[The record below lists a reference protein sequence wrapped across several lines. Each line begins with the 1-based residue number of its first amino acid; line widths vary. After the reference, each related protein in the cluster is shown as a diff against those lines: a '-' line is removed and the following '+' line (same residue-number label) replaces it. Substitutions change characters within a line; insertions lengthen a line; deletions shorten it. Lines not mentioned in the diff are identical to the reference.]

1 MMADKVRCALIGA
14 GGMANSVHYPSLAE
28 MEDVEMAG
36 LCDLFEEKCNLTAD
50 KFEID
55 YRGQDY
61 KKMIEDLNPDA
72 VWVLM
77 PPHHLFDVV
86 THCLSQGLHVFI
98 EKPPAVTTY
107 QVRSFAQLADKNNCL
122 TMTGFNR
129 RFIPLLQQCRAKVLE
144 RGNMIQAVSTFY
156 KWHAGGPYY
165 GGAIDILY
173 CDAIHAVDTLRWMG
187 GDVEEVA
194 SDIKFNGREF
204 ETSWI
209 ALTRHT
215 NGCTGVLLTNWMVGG
230 RVHSFEMHGKGIS
243 AFCEPEPGKGAQL
256 HIDGTLNAEEITTE
270 EAAGSDARHH
280 TYGFFGE
287 NRHFI
292 DCIKNN
298 VEPET
303 HFADAVKTMELAD
316 RIYAG
321 QM

>member
-1 MMADKVRCALIGA
+1 MADKVRCALIGA

-98 EKPPAVTTY
+98 EKPPAVTAY

-129 RFIPLLQQCRAKVLE
+129 RFVPLLQQCRAKVLE

-165 GGAIDILY
+165 GGEIDILY

-243 AFCEPEPGKGAQL
+243 AFCEPEPGKGAQI
-256 HIDGTLNAEEITTE
+256 HVDGTLNAEEIATE
-270 EAAGSDARHH
+270 AAAGSDARHH

>member
-1 MMADKVRCALIGA
+1 MADKVRCALIGA

-28 MEDVEMAG
+28 MDDVELVG
-36 LCDLFEEKCNLTAD
+36 LCDLVEEKCHATAD

-55 YRGQDY
+55 YRSGDY
-61 KKMIEDLNPDA
+61 KKMIEDLDPDA

-86 THCLSQGLHVFI
+86 VHCLSEGLNVFI

-107 QVRSFAQLADKNNCL
+107 QVQAFADLADTNNCL

-129 RFIPLLQQCRAKVLE
+129 RFIPLLQQVRDRILE

-156 KWHAGGPYY
+156 KWHTAGRYY
-165 GGAIDILY
+165 NGAIDILY

-187 GDVEEVA
+187 GDVEEVV
-194 SDIKFNGREF
+194 SDIKHNGREF
-204 ETSWI
+204 ETSWL
-209 ALTRHT
+209 AMTRHT
-215 NGCTGVLLTNWMVGG
+215 SGCTGVLLTNWMVGG
-230 RVHSFEMHGKGIS
+230 RVHTFEMHGRGIS
-243 AFCEPEPGKGAQL
+243 AFCNPDPERGATI
-256 HIDGTLNAEEITTE
+256 HIDGELCAEEISTE
-270 EAAGSDARHH
+270 EAAGSDQRHH

-292 DCIKNN
+292 DCIQQN

-303 HFADAVKTMELAD
+303 CFADAVKTMELAD
-316 RIYAG
+316 RIYAN